1 MTNFLH
7 VFCKRISE
15 LSGSAFASIGAFF
28 LIVVW
33 LVTGPY
39 FHFSDTWQLVINT
52 LTSVVTFL
60 IVFIIQHTQN
70 RDTISIQLKLDELIR
85 ANQQA
90 HNFMMDLEK
99 FNDKQIEQLE
109 TKYKQLSLEEEPAF
123 E

>member
-1 MTNFLH
+1 MSNVLH
-7 VFCKRISE
+7 LICKKISE
-15 LSGSAFASIGAFF
+15 LTGSAFASIGALF
-28 LIVVW
+28 LIAIW

-39 FHFSDTWQLVINT
+39 FHYSDTWQLVINT

-70 RDTISIQLKLDELIR
+70 RDTISMQLKLDELIR

-90 HNFMMDLEK
+90 HHFMMDLEK
-99 FNDKQIEQLE
+99 FNDKQIKQLE
-109 TKYKQLSLEEEPAF
+109 NKYKLLSTEEESVI